1 MYVVIIERI
10 VRARGQFK
18 ITDILA
24 IIFAIVVFMITNSYP
39 CNTINRGCGGGAS
52 SIFIQQVAVGW

>member
-10 VRARGQFK
+10 VRVGQFK

-24 IIFAIVVFMITNSYP
+24 IIFAIVVFMITNCYP
-39 CNTINRGCGGGAS
+39 CNTVNRGCGGGVS
-52 SIFIQQVAVGW
+52 SIFNQQVAVGW